1 MSTNARQKGARCER
15 EAAALLTKL
24 GFPCQRNGRNG
35 YSADDLCTPFKR
47 VHVEVKADQSIGL
60 GTKALRDAC
69 EQAYIAA
76 MNRPRWVV
84 LWKEDRKGWR
94 LSFCEKYGWH
104 PQEILTVAGD
114 EGIRLTL
121 ERMEARP

>member
-1 MSTNARQKGARCER
+1 MSINARQKGARCER
-15 EAAALLTKL
+15 EAAKYLTDL
-24 GFPCQRNGRNG
+24 GFPCSRNGRNG
-35 YSADDLCTPFKR
+35 YSADDLCTPFKW

-69 EQAYIAA
+69 EQAFIAA
-76 MNRPRWVV
+76 MSRPRWCV

-94 LSFCEKYGWH
+94 LSFCSAPGWY
-104 PQEILTVAGD
+104 PAEILTVAGD

-121 ERMEARP
+121 ERLEAP